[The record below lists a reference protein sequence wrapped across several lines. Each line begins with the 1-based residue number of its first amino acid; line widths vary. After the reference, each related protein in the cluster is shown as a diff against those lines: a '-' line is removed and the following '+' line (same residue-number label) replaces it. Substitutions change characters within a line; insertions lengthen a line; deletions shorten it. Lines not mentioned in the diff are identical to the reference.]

1 MEFLIEHKEVIFVG
15 LGVLIGAFI
24 PVAKTH
30 LIGRKVGEKIPKKLA
45 LAIADHLDAFE
56 KGLRDENYRGD
67 KNLISNNQLSQRK
80 EKLMLDLGLE
90 QRLKDKDL
98 K

>member
-1 MEFLIEHKEVIFVG
+1 MEFIQNHIELIYLLGGTVIG
-15 LGVLIGAFI
+15 ILL
-24 PVAKTH
+24 PKAKTH
-30 LIGRKVGEKIPKKLA
+30 LIGKKIGEKIPKKLA
-45 LAIADHLDAFE
+45 LAIADHLNAFE

-67 KNLISNNQLSQRK
+67 KNLISNDQLSQKK

-90 QRLKDKDL
+90 QRLKVKDL

>member
-1 MEFLIEHKEVIFVG
+1 MEFLIEYKEVIFVG
-15 LGVLIGAFI
+15 IGVLIGAFI

-90 QRLKDKDL
+90 QRLKDKDS

>member
-1 MEFLIEHKEVIFVG
+1 MEFLIEHKEVIFIG
-15 LGVLIGAFI
+15 LGVLIGTFI

-80 EKLMLDLGLE
+80 QKLMLDLGLE